1 MKQNAARIIGGREA
15 KMGEI
20 PYQARLRY
28 KTKLNFS
35 GRMSDHQCGA
45 TIISSCWIIT
55 AAHCIPDD
63 DWFAGSGGNVGEGGQ
78 NWFRVDV
85 GTRYYQTE

>member
-28 KTKLNFS
+28 KEPLNFS
-35 GRMSDHQCGA
+35 GRKSDHQCGA

-63 DWFAGSGGNVGEGGQ
+63 IWFTGNENVGKGGQ

-85 GTRYYQTE
+85 GTRFYHTE